1 MFDSNGKQR
10 GYGFCEYEDAS
21 SAACAIRQLNNY
33 DMDGRRLRVDTAD
46 ANDREL
52 NETIVKSVHGGKM
65 QPLVSG
71 TKTSVQHVH
80 EILDSLSQDDLKD
93 ILTQMKGLALQNP
106 EQVKLMLTSNPAF
119 AYTLLRAQEKLEILS
134 PSVVNQLIIAP
145 INPYPMQPM
154 GMPMMMPNYGYPPHH
169 MMHPQMQHQGQVH
182 QQPHHHPNTQP
193 GQPQGLPDMLSID
206 EQQRQIFAM
215 VMNMT
220 PQEIEACPPEQR
232 TYIEQIRSMYGM

>member
-33 DMDGRRLRVDTAD
+33 EMDGRKLRVDTAD

-52 NETIVKSVHGGKM
+52 NETIVKSVFSGKIQPGSGG
-65 QPLVSG
+65 S
-71 TKTSVQHVH
+71 KTSVQHVH
-80 EILDSLSQDDLKD
+80 DILDTLSMDDIKD

-106 EQVKLMLTSNPAF
+106 EQVKLMLTNNPAF

-134 PSVVNQLIIAP
+134 PSMVNQLLINP
-145 INPYPMQPM
+145 ISPYPMNQM
-154 GMPMMMPNYGYPPHH
+154 GMPMMMPNYGYSHP
-169 MMHPQMQHQGQVH
+169 MMHSQMPPQQPTHHQGMQDV
-182 QQPHHHPNTQP
+182 
-193 GQPQGLPDMLSID
+193 LPID
-206 EQQRQIFAM
+206 EQQRQIFHM

-220 PQEIEACPPEQR
+220 PQEIEACPPDQR
-232 TYIEQIRSMYGM
+232 TYIEQIRKMYGM